1 MRQKG
6 TVPLVSKGGVVMS
19 TKEETRK
26 MRKVNM
32 KIFPTYKKLAWDY
45 LFFYTIDFLF
55 LTQVKGIS
63 AADVVLKSTFYSLF
77 SILLQIPANI
87 IVEFLGRKNSIV
99 LGNVLNCFYMVVIM
113 LSRNLGDLIFAE
125 FICAI
130 SFAIKNIAE
139 PSLLNE
145 SIPPSKYKGQIYS
158 KISAKGAAG
167 YYLFNAISKIIA
179 GFLFTINGYLP
190 IICSLAVLVIV
201 SIISIGFIEPLKKS
215 KKNVNDLLGKKQLK
229 DIKEGFA
236 YILKSDR
243 LKALLLCVFLIS
255 PLLAILSNYH
265 VSLLEDLNLSSILI
279 SIIAAVG
286 SFISS
291 YASKKQ
297 EAYHNKLKNKSLILA
312 SMLSISTLIAG
323 ICGLKAEEYIILLI
337 IVIFTNL
344 IYNFGQGMY
353 YTIIDKYL
361 RNFSNKE
368 IDTKIFSAKNLFS
381 NIGRVVGGLCASFLL
396 DKMATAYCMII
407 MGVIFTILYIL
418 MGKYMKTR
426 IGLKPEQYSKEETKY
441 DEQIQGEV

>member
-215 KKNVNDLLGKKQLK
+215 KKNINDLLGKKQLK

>member
-1 MRQKG
+1 MRQKD

-32 KIFPTYKKLAWDY
+32 KIFPTYKNLAWDY

-158 KISAKGAAG
+158 KISAKGASG
-167 YYLFNAISKIIA
+167 YYLFNAISIIIA

>member
-1 MRQKG
+1 MRQKD

-32 KIFPTYKKLAWDY
+32 KIFPTYKNLAWDY